1 MKVKKNNWL
10 IMIDSNVINQGT
22 ILIQP
27 GQNEKNCPKYMEY
40 NESDVSL
47 DLYVVF
53 GMERPNAIIK
63 CVRSKVGFHL
73 TD

>member
-1 MKVKKNNWL
+1 
-10 IMIDSNVINQGT
+10 
-22 ILIQP
+22 
-27 GQNEKNCPKYMEY
+27 MEY

-73 TD
+73 TDENTKKKRKKVILYL

>member
-22 ILIQP
+22 ILIQS
-27 GQNEKNCPKYMEY
+27 GQNKENCPKYMEY

>member
-1 MKVKKNNWL
+1 
-10 IMIDSNVINQGT
+10 
-22 ILIQP
+22 
-27 GQNEKNCPKYMEY
+27 MEY
-40 NESDVSL
+40 NESDISL

-53 GMERPNAIIK
+53 GMERPNAIIS